1 MKNDAELCEW
11 LRANSSDTYW
21 ESPTSLQV
29 SSNHQAADR
38 IEELVAR
45 SAQLEDLVRAVA
57 HIGVDFGH
65 GEFDLDDS
73 HIRKAR
79 KLIEQGE

>member
-11 LRANSSDTYW
+11 LRRTDNSVLGIMPAT
-21 ESPTSLQV
+21 
-29 SSNHQAADR
+29 QAADR

-45 SAQLEDLVRAVA
+45 NAQLEDLVRAIA

-79 KLIEQGE
+79 ELFVGQS

>member
-1 MKNDAELCEW
+1 MEKSDAELCEW
-11 LRANSSDTYW
+11 LRRTDNSVLGIMPAT
-21 ESPTSLQV
+21 
-29 SSNHQAADR
+29 HAADR

-45 SAQLEDLVRAVA
+45 NAQLEALVRAVA

-79 KLIEQGE
+79 ELIEQGELNE

>member
-1 MKNDAELCEW
+1 MNNNEERLARLTAKLCEGQ
-11 LRANSSDTYW
+11 RTNSI
-21 ESPTSLQV
+21 
-29 SSNHQAADR
+29 AADR

-45 SAQLEDLVRAVA
+45 NAQLEDLVRAVA

-65 GEFDLDDS
+65 GEFDLNDS

-79 KLIEQGE
+79 ELIEPGE

>member
-1 MKNDAELCEW
+1 MKNDTELCEW
-11 LRANSSDTYW
+11 LRANSSGIYRP
-21 ESPTSLQV
+21 SA
-29 SSNHQAADR
+29 QAAAR

-45 SAQLEDLVRAVA
+45 NAQLEDLVRAIA

-79 KLIEQGE
+79 ELIEKGE

>member
-11 LRANSSDTYW
+11 LRRTDNSVLGIMPAT
-21 ESPTSLQV
+21 
-29 SSNHQAADR
+29 QAADR
-38 IEELVAR
+38 IEELLAR
-45 SAQLEDLVRAVA
+45 NAQLEALVRAVA

-79 KLIEQGE
+79 ELTKQGE